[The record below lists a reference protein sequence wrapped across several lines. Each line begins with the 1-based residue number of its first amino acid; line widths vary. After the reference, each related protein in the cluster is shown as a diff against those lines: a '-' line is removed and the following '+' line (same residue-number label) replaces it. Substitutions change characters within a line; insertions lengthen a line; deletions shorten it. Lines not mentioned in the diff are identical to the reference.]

1 MSGYEDFLRLQ
12 RIEAQAKQLGFRL
25 GNPKH
30 GYSNRDG
37 IGFVAAFPLDDNL
50 PIYTRDAELFVG
62 SFRELE
68 VWLNG
73 WAKAQQY
80 DYMLRMTDEKKRKK
94 YEDKERERQRLEA
107 ERLEKRKML
116 AILSDKTEEEVEKK
130 YKVK

>member
-1 MSGYEDFLRLQ
+1 MSGYETYLKLQ

-30 GYSNRDG
+30 GYTGRGDVE
-37 IGFVAAFPLDDNL
+37 FVAVFPAENHL
-50 PIYTRDAELFVG
+50 PIYTRDAELFIG

-80 DYMLRMTDEKKRKK
+80 DYMLRLTDENKRKK
-94 YEDKERERQRLEA
+94 FEDKERERQRLEA
-107 ERLEKRKML
+107 ERVEKRKMF
-116 AILSDKTEEEVEKK
+116 AALSDKTEDQVNKLIK
-130 YKVK
+130 